1 MPQNYDI
8 MASTVRHF
16 AEPRRKVEKM
26 PQVRIQYVHNYVDR
40 HGKNWRSYFNPPGG
54 PKVALTARPIG
65 SPEWLAQL
73 HAARHG
79 ETVIPGVGA
88 KGSPKG
94 SVNFV
99 IASWLA
105 SNEYRGLK
113 ARSRRAY
120 DAPFEFLRQKIGP
133 FLVADIRRGQI
144 KELLKQTE
152 NDGAYN
158 SLLLA
163 TRKIMTEAIEL
174 ELRDEDPTVKIKK
187 RVSKNP
193 FGRRCWRLEHIEQ
206 YRRRHPIGTVARTA
220 LEIGFNTGMRIG
232 DAAMFG
238 RQHLIEG
245 GKAFS
250 NVPVKTEKFGT
261 IVAQPIRDPQLIAA
275 LAAAPV
281 RGQRPFLCNPSG
293 DNYTVDYLGDH
304 FAEWCKEAGLPD
316 FCRFHGL
323 RKACAVRMSHA
334 GCSKHEIMAW
344 IGDKDPKMV
353 ELYCKERDTWLLSES
368 GADKVDAMMAA
379 RAL

>member
-1 MPQNYDI
+1 
-8 MASTVRHF
+8 
-16 AEPRRKVEKM
+16 M
-26 PQVRIQYVHNYVDR
+26 PQVRIQYVHNYIDR

-65 SPEWLAQL
+65 SQEWLAQL

-79 ETVIPGVGA
+79 EAVIPGVGG
-88 KGSPKG
+88 KGSPAG

-105 SNEYRGLK
+105 SAEYRGLK
-113 ARSRRAY
+113 KRSRRVYA
-120 DAPFEFLRQKIGP
+120 APFEYLRQKIGR
-133 FLVADIRRGQI
+133 FAVADIRRVQS

-158 SLLLA
+158 ALLLA
-163 TRKIMTEAIEL
+163 IRKIMTEAIEL
-174 ELRDEDPTVKIKK
+174 EFRDEDPSAKIKK
-187 RVSKNP
+187 RGSKNP

-206 YRRRHPIGTVARTA
+206 YRRRHPIGTVARLA
-220 LEIGFNTGMRIG
+220 LEIGFNTGLRIG
-232 DAAMFG
+232 DAALFG

-250 NVPVKTEKFGT
+250 
-261 IVAQPIRDPQLIAA
+261 IVAGKNSALVPQPIRDPQLIAA

-293 DNYTVDYLGDH
+293 DDYTVDYLGDH
-304 FAEWCKEAGLPD
+304 FAEWCKEAGIPD

-323 RKACAVRMSHA
+323 RKAFAVRMSHA

-368 GADKVDAMMAA
+368 GADKVEAMMAA
-379 RAL
+379 RAS